1 MADSRQ
7 GLAPPSRNRLARAE
21 RTEQL
26 REIAYREFARLGYD
40 AVSMAAIAE
49 LAGVTKPIVYSH
61 FESKD
66 GLYSACTD
74 QLVEPMLERVEH
86 AARAAETPDGQLW
99 AGILAQL
106 EFIAEH
112 RAEWRVYV
120 RDAATRGGTP
130 GIALAQGRRRVTAL
144 LADLIEL
151 ASETAGAPPPPEME
165 RDAFAHALQGAV
177 EQVASWWE
185 TYPEEAAEAVALRV
199 MNFAWVGFG
208 GMTEGRYWVPPEY

>member
-1 MADSRQ
+1 M
-7 GLAPPSRNRLARAE
+7 PSSHR
-21 RTEQL
+21 
-26 REIAYREFARLGYD
+26 ARLPRAQREEQVLAVAYASFAAGGYD
-40 AVSMAAIAE
+40 GSSMSAIADA
-49 LAGVTKPIVYSH
+49 AGVTKPILYSH

-66 GLYSACTD
+66 GLYTACAD

-208 GMTEGRYWVPPEY
+208 GMTEGRYWVPPDY